1 MLIYLKI
8 QCINRQSNVKI
19 TNMENY
25 LYTCQYCSKTYKPN
39 RRKKQKYC
47 SNSCRTRAF
56 AIRKNVGLNLPSID
70 RKKPEKI
77 SIDKMS
83 MAGVGN
89 AAVGTLAVNL
99 ATNLFTR
106 EENKPATKKDLL
118 EVKNL
123 LLTRYHE
130 ILNMPLKADGT
141 KPFYD
146 FETKCV
152 VYLIKRH

>member
-1 MLIYLKI
+1 
-8 QCINRQSNVKI
+8 
-19 TNMENY
+19 MENY
-25 LYTCQYCSKTYKPN
+25 LYTCHYCSKTYKPN

-56 AIRKNVGLNLPSID
+56 AIRKNAGLNLLSIE
-70 RKKPEKI
+70 RKKPEKT

-83 MAGVGN
+83 LAGVGN

-99 ATNLFTR
+99 ATTLFTR
-106 EENKPATKKDLL
+106 DENKPATKKDLL

-123 LLTRYHE
+123 LLTRYHPV
-130 ILNMPLKADGT
+130 LNLSSQSNGA

-146 FETKCV
+146 LENQQI
-152 VYLIKRH
+152 VYLLNRR